1 MNNKIKIVLGI
12 FIIISVIII
21 ILQVKSEFE
30 TTTSI
35 TTPFAYNYNYSLVP
49 SVFTSAFEGE
59 TADVIV
65 VDPSNNTN
73 TSILSFANEYI
84 YPVRNG
90 FVAAE
95 DALWKKISTDLS
107 NNNASSAISTLIES
121 MVDDLITPAS
131 LEIDAHYAKGDKLIA
146 DTFVTKGQVI
156 KLKNMGSNKPIWF
169 KENPAHALVPEYNPP
184 DPILELFVL
193 L

>member
-21 ILQVKSEFE
+21 ILKVKGEFG

-35 TTPFAYNYNYSLVP
+35 STPFTYNYNNSLVP
-49 SVFTSAFEGE
+49 SAFISAFEGE
-59 TADVIV
+59 TANVIG
-65 VDPSNNTN
+65 VDPSSNNN
-73 TSILSFANEYI
+73 TSILSFAQEYI
-84 YPVRNG
+84 YPFKNG

-95 DALWKKISTDLS
+95 DTLWKKISTDLS

-121 MVDDLITPAS
+121 MVADLLKPATA
-131 LEIDAHYAKGDKLIA
+131 EIDAHYAKGDKLIA

-156 KLKNMGSNKPIWF
+156 KLQNVWTKKPIWF
-169 KENPAHALVPEYNPP
+169 KKQANALVPEYNPP
-184 DPILELFVL
+184 DPILEMFVL